1 MCMVQLTICCLCLL
15 KDLLFSF
22 LLNMYLYWDRQMTA
36 KESLLTHS
44 LDQLKALNYTQ
55 IQNELILRKHNY
67 ALTDVSSSIGTW
79 F

>member
-1 MCMVQLTICCLCLL
+1 
-15 KDLLFSF
+15 
-22 LLNMYLYWDRQMTA
+22 MYLYWDRQMTA

-55 IQNELILRKHNY
+55 IQNELILRKHSY
-67 ALTDVSSSIGTW
+67 ALTDVVSSIGTW

>member
-1 MCMVQLTICCLCLL
+1 
-15 KDLLFSF
+15 
-22 LLNMYLYWDRQMTA
+22 MTA